1 MLLSMTVQ
9 AGYLDNGYVNESEMS
24 EDVSLL
30 AQASLLYKTGGE
42 VKAYEAAQRV
52 CKGIEI
58 KVSKTAK
65 LTENMKRWK
74 RKVDQICLDY

>member
-1 MLLSMTVQ
+1 
-9 AGYLDNGYVNESEMS
+9 MS

-42 VKAYEAAQRV
+42 IKAYKSAQRI
-52 CKGIEI
+52 CKGIDI
-58 KVSKTAK
+58 KVSKTSY
-65 LTENMKRWK
+65 LTESMKRWK